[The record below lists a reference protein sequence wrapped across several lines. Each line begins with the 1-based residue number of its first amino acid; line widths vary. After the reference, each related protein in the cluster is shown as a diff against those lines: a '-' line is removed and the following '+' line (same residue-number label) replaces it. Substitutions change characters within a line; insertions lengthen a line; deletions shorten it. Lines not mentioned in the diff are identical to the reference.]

1 MAKQTAK
8 QSREDMLRKKKER
21 ERARRQK
28 VKNNPDE
35 YEKQRQ
41 KEKERYR
48 KRKSEGKIKL
58 IGDLSDRDKRKK
70 RKTWVH
76 HNRTYREK
84 RRKLTDIENEAL
96 CNTPTPSLIDIN
108 EDQIAENVLPQ
119 TEINLRRKISRLKMR
134 AHREKLRQ
142 KQEIERLKNEN
153 RRLRSKALKEKIA
166 AQYRSPNDK
175 TTTEEC
181 PLPDLTPNTKIN
193 VTLENAG
200 VVVPNSIKKE
210 LLFGECVKQQLHANF
225 KSMEGHRSKQVFAQ
239 AVGGSILKKYGVT
252 CKLNMSQY
260 LSTSLSGRKKRGLM

>member
-1 MAKQTAK
+1 MGT
-8 QSREDMLRKKKER
+8 S
-21 ERARRQK
+21 
-28 VKNNPDE
+28 
-35 YEKQRQ
+35 
-41 KEKERYR
+41 
-48 KRKSEGKIKL
+48 
-58 IGDLSDRDKRKK
+58 
-70 RKTWVH
+70 
-76 HNRTYREK
+76 YREK
-84 RRKLTDIENEAL
+84 RRMLTDIENEAL
-96 CNTPTPSLIDIN
+96 CYTPTPSLIDIN
-108 EDQIAENVLPQ
+108 EDQFAENVLPQ

-142 KQEIERLKNEN
+142 KQEIERLKTEN
-153 RRLRSKALKEKIA
+153 RRLRSRALKEKIA

-181 PLPDLTPNTKIN
+181 PLPDLTPNIKIN

-260 LSTSLSGRKKRGLM
+260 LSRSLSGRKKRGLI